1 MRKLAKDHP
10 NQGFLFDSHGVNEPC
25 QGNLPGGDFRPSHD
39 ILPKI
44 GLNPTSGVYPTGAE
58 QWGEEHQVVMLAP
71 ESSTEKEL
79 YTERV
84 GQELSVADSLQE
96 LAQKYNAPLIIQKPG
111 ESPGLLYVK
120 EQVKTVELLAQHQE
134 SFLIEA
140 PTGSGKTAIASMFIA
155 SQLRPEQK
163 ILIVAPTRILCTQ
176 WEDRINSFIDLNKL
190 DFPCGVSTTSGSE
203 GVLSA
208 KKRLD
213 VLTRPGAEIII
224 LTPEALANDL
234 KKMDPT
240 DFNQK
245 YPVVIIDEA
254 DEARKNDAMNIVNEE
269 LRFRGVRQILF
280 SAAFENKLEDVLAMA
295 RDKGAF
301 YYPVKIP
308 PQLFLKV
315 SKKVSLNDFAD
326 EQKRET
332 LTKAQDILLEGQRGY
347 VKKILEAL
355 PDHHKQGDK
364 SIGVKIAKI
373 LAGAEKNRGWIS
385 YSSWNEMI
393 GNLKDVLGIKGER
406 SDISPKRAEAMK
418 AAYAIQY
425 ISHLYK
431 SLELSGASTFMHFVA
446 CNIAASRFQV
456 PNLGGGSTPI
466 SNAKYRQDLFNPAST
481 RNSPV
486 LKAFVH
492 LANHGIELDKDNR
505 LKINQAATQYLK
517 WALSKKLSDI
527 AQLNYQGEELEAIVK
542 GLSYGKTRKP
552 TAAHLLELAHKD
564 LTDRNAAWPNHPKEE
579 ALIKDLT
586 NFFRIRGSEGKAL
599 IYTYYAEHAFHLK
612 KLINNIG
619 GADGIRGVAIT
630 GSNHQGLAERDEEL
644 LKYRRGEANV
654 LIFTDVA
661 KKGIDTPAEQL
672 FIYNPPSSGRD
683 LIQLVGRIRNHKN
696 DYPKYVNPET
706 HESVSLAKVTVYF
719 VEKSGEHWGL
729 NAADRGFKK
738 VRERSAPSIEPD
750 SDFGSFPAF

>member
-1 MRKLAKDHP
+1 MRHYSKDHP
-10 NQGFLFDSHGVNEPC
+10 NQGFLFNTPAPDGLNQET
-25 QGNLPGGDFRPSHD
+25 LPGCDLKSGND
-39 ILPKI
+39 IAKNSDIDKAFNIDPI
-44 GLNPTSGVYPTGAE
+44 DAE
-58 QWGEEHQVVMLAP
+58 RWAEEHQCVMLAS
-71 ESSTEKEL
+71 EISNEKDA
-79 YTERV
+79 YTQRLD
-84 GQELSVADSLQE
+84 QELSVADSLQE
-96 LAQKYNAPLIIQKPG
+96 LAQKYNAPLIIKRPG
-111 ESPGLLYVK
+111 ESAGLLYVK
-120 EQVKTVELLAQHQE
+120 EQVKTVELLTQRE
-134 SFLIEA
+134 GSFLIEA

-190 DFPCGVSTTSGSE
+190 DFTCGVSTTSGSE

-234 KKMDPT
+234 KKIDPT
-240 DFNQK
+240 DFHQK

-332 LTKAQDILLEGQRGY
+332 LVKAQDILLEGQRSY

-355 PDHHKQGDK
+355 PEHHKQGDK
-364 SIGVKIAKI
+364 TIGVTISKM
-373 LAGAEKNRGWIS
+373 LASADKNRSWIS
-385 YSSWNEMI
+385 YSNWNEMI
-393 GNLKDVLGIKGER
+393 GDLKDALGIKGEK
-406 SDISPKRAEAMK
+406 SGVSPKRAEAVK

-431 SLELSGASTFMHFVA
+431 ALEISGASTFMHFVA
-446 CNIAASRFQV
+446 CNIAASRFQL

-492 LANHGIELDKDNR
+492 LANHGIELDKDDR
-505 LKINQAATQYLK
+505 LKVNPAATQYLK
-517 WALSKKLSDI
+517 WALSKKLGDI

-564 LTDRNAAWPNHPKEE
+564 LTDRNASWPNHPKEE
-579 ALIKDLT
+579 ALVKDLT
-586 NFFRIRGSEGKAL
+586 DFFRIRGSEGKAL

-612 KLINNIG
+612 KLINKIG
-619 GADGIRGVAIT
+619 EAYGIRGVAIT
-630 GSNHQGLAERDEEL
+630 GSNHQGLSERDEEL

-706 HESVSLAKVTVYF
+706 HESVSLAKVTVYYA
-719 VEKSGEHWGL
+719 EKSGEHWGL
-729 NAADRGFKK
+729 NAAERGFKQ
-738 VRERSAPSIEPD
+738 VRGRSTPRVEPD